1 MKNTDEAE
9 NTKFQPDKA
18 YLMWRSFERFK
29 EFRDGFF
36 RLNKETTVRTFKNQP
51 ESFLSFDSDKFV
63 KHMSSMI
70 SSSLSQD
77 KDKLNKFLYK
87 VHESYKKELNYL
99 SNRKEQFSM
108 DILFQVIE
116 TLLMEVGANKAENE
130 IQNLGGNK
138 SAVTKQDL
146 EQIMSYLRTYNK
158 MTARFQAAGSMKKAI
173 ELSDDIISQSAHE
186 SMDIPI
192 LALDSMFN
200 LITAQF
206 ILAQKFNCKQ
216 LLAGW
221 RKDYGFDQDQE
232 SRVAKLLPPTASLIE
247 FRNNYAKALQ
257 MLRSQKKEIE
267 TEMDLFLLRTVSNYY
282 ASWINQVANQINKPA
297 A

>member
-1 MKNTDEAE
+1 MSTNQETEKN
-9 NTKFQPDKA
+9 KFQPDKA
-18 YLMWRSFERFK
+18 YLLWRTFERFK
-29 EFRDGFF
+29 EFRDGII
-36 RLNKETTVRTFKNQP
+36 RLSKDTTIRTFKNQP
-51 ESFLSFDSDKFV
+51 DQFLILDSDKFI
-63 KHMSSMI
+63 KNMSTFVA
-70 SSSLSQD
+70 SSIAQD
-77 KDKLNKFLYK
+77 KEKFTRFLTK
-87 VHESYKKELNYL
+87 VHSSYKKELNYVD
-99 SNRKEQFSM
+99 NRKEQFSM

-116 TLLMEVGANKAENE
+116 TLLMEVGVSKAENE
-130 IQNLGGNK
+130 IHNLADQK

-158 MTARFQAAGSMKKAI
+158 MTVRFQSTGSMKKAI
-173 ELSDDIISQSAHE
+173 ELSDEIISLCAHE
-186 SMDIPI
+186 SLDIPI

-206 ILAQKFNCKQ
+206 ILATKYNCKQ

-221 RKDYGFDQDQE
+221 RKEYGFDLDQE
-232 SRVAKLLPPTASLIE
+232 SRVSKHLPPTASLID

-257 MLRSQKKEIE
+257 GLRSSKDESE